1 MAKPST
7 NFPRAMKHGGYSN
20 TTLLP
25 NEDAKA
31 FKKLHDDLRNELLP
45 TGPLE
50 EDIVLSIARLL
61 WRKQNMSTYRAV
73 EWAQKELERIHARYG
88 PSYLPP
94 LGQDY
99 RSAAEI
105 ESDDNAREE
114 ELKAVTHDAEAFIEM
129 RDLVTIERLY
139 EDLEIINRLDSL
151 IDRALKR
158 LLMVRGVK
166 SISASPPANSSRKR
180 RVPPA
185 A

>member
-1 MAKPST
+1 MTRPGTK
-7 NFPRAMKHGGYSN
+7 FPRAMKHGGYSN

-31 FKKLHDDLRNELLP
+31 FKKLHDDLRDELLP

-73 EWAQKELERIHARYG
+73 EWTQNEIGRIHARCC

-94 LGQDY
+94 MGEDY

-105 ESDDNAREE
+105 EAANKERDE
-114 ELKAVTHDAEAFIEM
+114 ELKALVPDAEAFIEM
-129 RDLVTIERLY
+129 GELVTIERLY
-139 EDLEIINRLDSL
+139 KDLEVIDRLDSL
-151 IDRALKR
+151 IDRSLKR
-158 LLMVRGVK
+158 LLMVRG
-166 SISASPPANSSRKR
+166 R
-180 RVPPA
+180 
-185 A
+185 

>member
-73 EWAQKELERIHARYG
+73 EWAQKELE
-88 PSYLPP
+88 
-94 LGQDY
+94 
-99 RSAAEI
+99 
-105 ESDDNAREE
+105 
-114 ELKAVTHDAEAFIEM
+114 THSRTVWPFIFSTT
-129 RDLVTIERLY
+129 RTRLSQ
-139 EDLEIINRLDSL
+139 RC
-151 IDRALKR
+151 
-158 LLMVRGVK
+158 
-166 SISASPPANSSRKR
+166 
-180 RVPPA
+180 
-185 A
+185 